1 MTTVIVNDA
10 SCLIDLHKVRFLPV
24 MLRLPFQFVV
34 PLPIRQA
41 EALDLAERDWRRLDD
56 IGLVTFDLPS
66 ERLADALRLRSLYP
80 RLSANDCFCLVSAQ
94 CHDGGMLLTGNQL
107 LRQVATQAGVRV
119 YGVLW
124 VVDELHRRGACSEN
138 WLISAL
144 ERWRDDRTVFL
155 PRQEID
161 RRLRRLR
168 RQQV

>member
-1 MTTVIVNDA
+1 MTSVIVNDA
-10 SCLIDLHKVRFLPV
+10 SCLIDLHKVRLLPV
-24 MLRLPFQFVV
+24 MLKLPYRFVV
-34 PLPIRQA
+34 PLPIRLA
-41 EALDLAERDWRRLDD
+41 EALDLTDRDWRHLADL
-56 IGLVTFDLPS
+56 GLVTFDLPS
-66 ERLADALRLRSLYP
+66 ERVADALRLRSRHP
-80 RLSANDCFCLVSAQ
+80 KLSANDCFCLVSAQ
-94 CHDGGMLLTGNQL
+94 CHDGAMLLTGDQL

-119 YGVLW
+119 HGVLW